1 MVLVIFLLY
10 LTKFD
15 LRYLIFLGHYPAAAL
30 RIQRVKVK
38 GAVWSTPK
46 CNTHCFRLKTPPAG
60 VRREILFFLI
70 KSISACLYVIIK
82 SKIIASSYQTSIL
95 CCLFAQ

>member
-46 CNTHCFRLKTPPAG
+46 CNTHCFRLKTPPCRG
-60 VRREILFFLI
+60 EEGDFIFFNKEYFSLPV
-70 KSISACLYVIIK
+70 CNN
-82 SKIIASSYQTSIL
+82 
-95 CCLFAQ
+95 